1 MQLKKRDTSAPD
13 PIAVGA
19 RIRALRH
26 EAAISQ
32 SGLANILGISPGAV
46 GNWEQGQG
54 CPTLKQGL
62 KICTK
67 FSVSLDYI
75 FRGEIQQ
82 LAQGRGAILA
92 ELEELKHDPS
102 GANLGH
108 RRP

>member
-1 MQLKKRDTSAPD
+1 METDIRDASLPD

-32 SGLANILGISPGAV
+32 SGLAKILDISPGAV

-54 CPTLKQGL
+54 CPTIRQGL
-62 KICTK
+62 KICVK

-82 LAQGRGAILA
+82 LRRDGR
-92 ELEELKHDPS
+92 PS
-102 GANLGH
+102 LQNW
-108 RRP
+108 RR